1 MAELKQV
8 SFTPDVLARV
18 APDVSLQRHLSIGI
32 RPNLRNFTEFK
43 AVDFGN
49 SFQLQQKEH
58 NIFASSIVK
67 SGSTTVITTISL
79 GIVEDLG
86 NKHKQRNQHFATVY
100 PQVEILRGRSGAPT
114 DEEMII
120 SQDLFETFRHCK
132 IIPQES
138 LNIDNIGI
146 KIKDEETGEEVIL
159 YPDLNESQ
167 WQYVNLSSMHNKP
180 FQFVLLANTKV
191 YLREVST
198 NSIFDLCFASILKAL
213 QDMKLPRCFV
223 NDSISTK
230 ISIRSRKSNARGLVD
245 TNKGVLNLDL
255 RQESQYKLQ
264 LNVNTGTISSNFGV
278 IKLDQR
284 GDTEQHNDDDMI
296 VDNDDEPILL
306 TDLEGEA
313 EESTILS
320 RISIVNNSQ
329 TINKISL
336 VSNGDVTLDTLRRAL
351 AISRQRANL
360 KS

>member
-8 SFTPDVLARV
+8 SFTPDVLARI

-43 AVDFGN
+43 AVAFGN
-49 SFQLQQKEH
+49 SLQLQQNEN

-79 GIVEDLG
+79 GVLEDLG
-86 NKHKQRNQHFATVY
+86 NQSSQQGQHFATVY

-114 DEEMII
+114 DEEMIV

-132 IIPQES
+132 IIPEES
-138 LNIDNIGI
+138 LRIENIGI
-146 KIKDEETGEEVIL
+146 KLKDEETGEEEIL

-213 QDMKLPRCFV
+213 QGLQLPRCFV

-230 ISIRSRKSNARGLVD
+230 ISIRSRKSNARGLID

-264 LNVNTGTISSNFGV
+264 LNVKPGTISSNFGI
-278 IKLDQR
+278 IKLDKR
-284 GDTEQHNDDDMI
+284 KEQHGDAMD
-296 VDNDDEPILL
+296 VDSDEPILL

-320 RISIVNNSQ
+320 RISIISNSQ

-336 VSNGDVTLDTLRRAL
+336 VSNGDITMETLRRAID
-351 AISRQRANL
+351 ISKQRA
-360 KS
+360 SIET